1 MASNK
6 KHMENDISK
15 LIKETIKSIENGL
28 PEGFEITDDIQFEVQ
43 VVTSKT
49 SKGGMDIKLL
59 SAGSQKQDNLTHKIT
74 FEVSPKIDKD
84 AKMAETIKSLESLVL
99 GAMGAIKSVTQAS
112 EEQK

>member
-1 MASNK
+1 MD
-6 KHMENDISK
+6 NDISK

-59 SAGSQKQDNLTHKIT
+59 SAGAEKQDNLTHKIK
-74 FEVSPKIDKD
+74 FEVSPIIDKD
-84 AKMAETIKSLESLVL
+84 KKLAETLEGLENL
-99 GAMGAIKSVTQAS
+99 AIKGMSVFNNVKARIDGINGDNS
-112 EEQK
+112 KS